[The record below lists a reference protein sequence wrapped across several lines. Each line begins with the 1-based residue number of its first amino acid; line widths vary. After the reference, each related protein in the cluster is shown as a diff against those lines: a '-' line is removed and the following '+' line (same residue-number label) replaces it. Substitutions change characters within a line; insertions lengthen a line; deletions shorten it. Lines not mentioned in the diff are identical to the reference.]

1 MAVRA
6 FLPVAGV
13 TSAQDTNENF
23 ILSGS
28 WKLGY
33 DHRGITHISSKTDPY
48 EVNVISRIIDAN
60 ARYRIGEGEWLPVD
74 TSRRMEANGNVVRF
88 TNFREGNPFSMEQTF
103 TLNDDVLDWDIV
115 IENKTPRAID
125 IGDVSITI
133 PFRSNSGREPVNLFE
148 KGYLR
153 HFFVSGDG
161 SFIFLNKRSG
171 QPPYLMIT
179 VKPGTSLEYFQR
191 NEYFMHSGYSGNM
204 QAGNWRHEH
213 TYTQLAPVGQDGDR
227 LVYGFRLQ
235 WAESYDELRNILY
248 NSRLMD
254 FRVVPGMTVPEDLE
268 ARFSL
273 RSKAVIDSVI
283 PEFPA
288 QTTITY
294 LGEPEPD
301 NHLYK
306 VKFSRLGENMITV
319 HFDGNRKTFLEF
331 FVTEPVETLLEKRTS
346 FIVNNQQHRNPDL
359 WYNGLFSVWDMTNS
373 VLRGPDNTD
382 GNDGWNSY
390 RVASDDPVLGIAA
403 FLASVNAI
411 FPNDKQIEALE
422 YHIENHVWGGL
433 QRTDQ
438 ETYPYGIMGVPNYK
452 VARDTTLRLQIE
464 DRRRI
469 HITKIWRTYD
479 YPHVFMMYYHMYQIA
494 ERYPD
499 KVKYLDA
506 DGYLERMWQTAR
518 AFFVWPYEVYP
529 TYEIYKWG
537 NYNEMLIPEIIALLE
552 EKGRQEEANWL
563 RGEWEK
569 KAKYFIYDDQ
579 WPYASEFPTDR
590 THTESTYALA
600 KYGATNDMKS
610 DSNLWFDKNLK
621 KWYSHPN
628 VTRES
633 ALEFMERQHLSNLA
647 IRGWLEPAY
656 YTLGSALRDAE
667 RLCYMARM
675 GGWSVLDYGIQFAD
689 NPHDWLQLG
698 YASYLSSFALM
709 NTGTP
714 ETNYGFWYPGKAN
727 DGALGQAFTPFKQSN
742 TWVGYVEERGPWRYD
757 GEQNL
762 GMGAVT
768 RMASTILA
776 KDPLFGWIA
785 YGGIL
790 EESEGSFMVVPRDGV
805 RIRFWLIDE
814 MQRVGIELERD
825 GFKKDN
831 PVIVNKNRNRIEFT
845 LENRSADSHVTRLT
859 LDVKGSAKWTLKLDE
874 KSIKPQ
880 LRNGKAVFSLD
891 VRDAEHN
898 ILLQRSSLAGKLFLG
913 LLIILSVVILLRV
926 TRTKK
931 N

>member
-1 MAVRA
+1 MVSLLLIIGA
-6 FLPVAGV
+6 FTLVISFAYTQGG
-13 TSAQDTNENF
+13 TETFISNE
-23 ILSGS
+23 S
-28 WKLGY
+28 WKIGY
-33 DHRGITHISSKTDPY
+33 DHSGITHLSSNSDP
-48 EVNVISRIIDAN
+48 EKVNVISRIIDAN
-60 ARYRIGEGEWLPVD
+60 VNYRIGEGDWLPID
-74 TSRRMEANGNVVRF
+74 SNRQMEVEGNTVRF
-88 TNFREGNPFSMEQTF
+88 INNKQGSPFSMEQTF
-103 TLNDDVLDWDIV
+103 TLSDDVLDWDIV
-115 IENKTPRAID
+115 LENNTSQTID
-125 IGDVSITI
+125 IGDISISI
-133 PFRSNSGREPVNLFE
+133 PLRGNSGREPVNLFE

-153 HFFVSGDG
+153 HFSISGDG

-171 QPPYLMIT
+171 NPPYLIIT

-191 NEYFMHSGYSGNM
+191 NEYFIHSGYSGNK
-204 QAGNWRHEH
+204 QVGNWRHEH
-213 TYTQLAPVGQDGDR
+213 TYSALAPGGQKNDK
-227 LVYGFRLQ
+227 LTYGFRLQ
-235 WAESYDELRNILY
+235 WADSYDELRDILY
-248 NSRLMD
+248 NSKLLD

-273 RSKAVIDSVI
+273 HTKATIDSII
-283 PEFPA
+283 PEFPG
-288 QTTITY
+288 QTTVTY

-301 NHLYK
+301 NHIYK
-306 VKFSRLGENMITV
+306 VKFDRLGENMLTV
-319 HFDGNRKTFLEF
+319 HFDSERKTYLEF
-331 FVTEPVETLLEKRTS
+331 FITEPVETLLEKRTS
-346 FIVNNQQHRNPDL
+346 FIVDNQQHRNPDL
-359 WYNGLFSVWDMTNS
+359 WYDGLFSVWDMTNS

-382 GNDGWNSY
+382 GNNGWNSY

-411 FPNDKQIEALE
+411 FPDDHQIWALE
-422 YHIENHVWGGL
+422 YHIKNHVWGGL
-433 QRTDQ
+433 QRTD
-438 ETYPYGIMGVPNYK
+438 EEDYPYGIMGVPNYK
-452 VARDTTLRLQIE
+452 VARDTTLRLEIE

-506 DGYLERMWQTAR
+506 DGYLEKMWQTAR
-518 AFFVWPYEVYP
+518 AFFVLPYEVYP

-537 NYNEMLIPEIIALLE
+537 NYNEMLIPEIISLLE
-552 EKGRQEEANWL
+552 EKGRQEEADWL
-563 RGEWEK
+563 RAEWEK
-569 KAKYFIYDDQ
+569 KAKYFIYDDK

-600 KYGATNDMKS
+600 KYGATNDMKP
-610 DSNLWFDKNLK
+610 DENLWFDKNLK

-628 VTRES
+628 VTREA

-689 NPHDWLQLG
+689 DPHDWLQLG

-709 NTGTP
+709 NTGTT

-768 RMASTILA
+768 RMASTILT

-785 YGGIL
+785 YGGKL
-790 EESEGSFMVVPRDGV
+790 EVRNDDYAVIPRDGV
-805 RIRFWLIDE
+805 RIRFWLIDDQ
-814 MQRVGIELERD
+814 QRVGIELERD
-825 GFKKDN
+825 GFKMEA
-831 PVIVNKNRNRIEFT
+831 PIVVNKNRDKIEFI
-845 LENRSADSHVTRLT
+845 LENRTADRHKTLLT
-859 LDVKGSAKWTLKLDE
+859 LDVKGSVNWIMKVDK
-874 KSIKPQ
+874 KIVQPQ
-880 LRNGKAVFSLD
+880 LRNGKAVFSINVTD
-891 VRDAEHN
+891 SEHK
-898 ILLQRSSLAGKLFLG
+898 ILLEKSK
-913 LLIILSVVILLRV
+913 
-926 TRTKK
+926 
-931 N
+931 

>member
-1 MAVRA
+1 MKKALMV
-6 FLPVAGV
+6 FLLLIIGASTLVISIA
-13 TSAQDTNENF
+13 SSQDETGTFISNE
-23 ILSGS
+23 S
-28 WKLGY
+28 WKIGY
-33 DHRGITHISSKTDPY
+33 DQRGITHLSSKSDPY
-48 EVNVISRIIDAN
+48 KVNVISRIIDAN
-60 ARYRIGEGEWLPVD
+60 VRFRIGGGDWQPID
-74 TSRRMEANGNVVRF
+74 SSRKMEVNGNIVRF
-88 TNFREGNPFSMEQTF
+88 INNKQGNPFSMEQTF
-103 TLNDDVLDWDIV
+103 TLKDEVLDWDIV
-115 IENKTPRAID
+115 LENNTSQTID
-125 IGDVSITI
+125 IGDISISI

-191 NEYFMHSGYSGNM
+191 NDYFIHSGYSGNK

-213 TYTQLAPVGQDGDR
+213 TYAALAPEGQKNDR
-227 LVYGFRLQ
+227 LTYGFRLQ
-235 WAESYDELRNILY
+235 WADSYDELRDILY
-248 NSRLMD
+248 KNKLMD

-273 RSKAVIDSVI
+273 HSKALIDSIV
-283 PEFPA
+283 PEFPG
-288 QTTITY
+288 QTKVTY
-294 LGEPEPD
+294 LGEPKPD
-301 NHLYK
+301 NHIYK
-306 VKFSRLGENMITV
+306 VKFDRLGENMLIV
-319 HFDGNRKTFLEF
+319 HFDSGRKTYLEF
-331 FVTEPVETLLEKRTS
+331 FITEPVETLLKKRTS
-346 FIVNNQQHRNPDL
+346 FIVDNQQHRNPDL

-382 GNDGWNSY
+382 GNNGWNSY

-411 FPNDKQIEALE
+411 YPDDHQIWALE
-422 YHIENHVWGGL
+422 YHIKNHVWGGL
-433 QRTDQ
+433 QRTDK
-438 ETYPYGIMGVPNYK
+438 ESYPYGIMGVPNYK

-469 HITKIWRTYD
+469 NITKIWRSYD

-518 AFFVWPYEVYP
+518 AFFQWPYEVYP

-537 NYNEMLIPEIIALLE
+537 NYNEMLIPEIINLLE
-552 EKGRQEEANWL
+552 EKGRQKEADWL
-563 RGEWEK
+563 RAEWEK
-569 KAKYFIYDDQ
+569 KAKYFIYDDP

-600 KYGATNDMKS
+600 KYGATHDMKP
-610 DSNLWFDKNLK
+610 DVNLWYDKNLK
-621 KWYSHPN
+621 KWYSHPT
-628 VTRES
+628 VTREA

-656 YTLGSALRDAE
+656 YSLGSALRDAE

-675 GGWSVLDYGIQFAD
+675 GGWSVLDYGILFAD

-768 RMASTILA
+768 RMAATILTE
-776 KDPLFGWIA
+776 DPLFGWIS
-785 YGGIL
+785 YGGKL
-790 EESEGSFMVVPRDGV
+790 EVKNGNYAVIPKDGV
-805 RIRFWLIDE
+805 RIRFWLIDNK
-814 MQRVGIELERD
+814 QRVGIELDRD
-825 GFKKDN
+825 GFKKEY
-831 PVIVNKNRNRIEFT
+831 PIIVNKNRDRIEFV
-845 LENRSADSHVTRLT
+845 LENRTAKSHQTRLT
-859 LDVKGSAKWTLKLDE
+859 IDVKGTEKWTLNLDG
-874 KSIKPQ
+874 KVLQSR
-880 LRNGKAVFSLD
+880 LLNGKAIFNID
-891 VRDAEHN
+891 VTAPEHK
-898 ILLQRSSLAGKLFLG
+898 ILL
-913 LLIILSVVILLRV
+913 
-926 TRTKK
+926 KK
-931 N
+931 SK